1 MSAKDDKY
9 YNAFV
14 EMVGYSCKAAQFL
27 KTILYA
33 FNPDD
38 LKEQMRGMH
47 EIEHSGDIARHV
59 MTKKLAKEFITPIE
73 REDIM
78 DMAEAI
84 DNVTDKIEDVLMRI
98 YIFNIPEIREE
109 AKKITDV
116 IVRCCETLR
125 SALSEFHNFRKS
137 KTLYEKIILVNQL
150 EEEADSI
157 YTTGVRNLYLEKS
170 DPILVQAWYETFQFL
185 EDCCDACEDVADVIE
200 SVMLKNA

>member
-1 MSAKDDKY
+1 
-9 YNAFV
+9 
-14 EMVGYSCKAAQFL
+14 MVGYSYEAAQLL
-27 KTILYA
+27 KKILHDFDPGDMQA
-33 FNPDD
+33 R
-38 LKEQMRGMH
+38 MRDMH

-59 MTKKLAKEFITPIE
+59 MTKKLAREFITPIE

-78 DMAEAI
+78 AMAEAI

-116 IVRCCETLR
+116 IVRSCETLR
-125 SALSEFHNFRKS
+125 EALAEFHNFRKS
-137 KTLYEKIILVNQL
+137 KTLHEKIILVNQL
-150 EEEADSI
+150 EEEADNI
-157 YTTGVRNLYLEKS
+157 YTTGVRNLYMEKS

>member
-1 MSAKDDKY
+1 LSKEDKY
-9 YNAFV
+9 YEAFV
-14 EMVGYSCKAAQFL
+14 EMVGYSCEAAQLL
-27 KTILYA
+27 KRILYEFDPNELA
-33 FNPDD
+33 
-38 LKEQMRGMH
+38 EQMRNMH

-78 DMAEAI
+78 AMAEAI

-116 IVRCCETLR
+116 IVRSCETLR
-125 SALSEFHNFRKS
+125 AALSEFHNFRKS
-137 KTLYEKIILVNQL
+137 KTLHEKIILVNQL

-157 YTTGVRNLYLEKS
+157 YTTGVRTLYREKG
-170 DPILVQAWYETFQFL
+170 DPMLVQAWYETFQFL

>member
-1 MSAKDDKY
+1 MSKEDKY
-9 YNAFV
+9 YEAFV
-14 EMVGYSCKAAQFL
+14 EMVGYSCEAAQLL
-27 KTILYA
+27 KKILYD
-33 FNPDD
+33 FNPNE
-38 LKEQMRGMH
+38 LTEQMRNMH

-59 MTKKLAKEFITPIE
+59 MTKKLAREFITPIE

-78 DMAEAI
+78 AMGEAI

-116 IVRCCETLR
+116 IVRSCETLR
-125 SALSEFHNFRKS
+125 AALSEFHNFRKS
-137 KTLYEKIILVNQL
+137 KTLHEKIILVNQL
-150 EEEADSI
+150 EEEADNI
-157 YTTGVRNLYLEKS
+157 YTTGVRNLYLEEK

-185 EDCCDACEDVADVIE
+185 EDCCDACEDVADVVE

>member
-1 MSAKDDKY
+1 LAKEDKY
-9 YNAFV
+9 YESFV
-14 EMVGYSCKAAQFL
+14 EMVGYSCEAAQLL
-27 KTILYA
+27 KKILYA
-33 FNPDD
+33 FDPGEMT
-38 LKEQMRGMH
+38 EQMRNMH

-59 MTKKLAKEFITPIE
+59 MTKKLAREFITPIE

-78 DMAEAI
+78 AMAEAI

-116 IVRCCETLR
+116 IVRSCETLR
-125 SALSEFHNFRKS
+125 AALLEFHNFRKS
-137 KTLYEKIILVNQL
+137 KTLHEKIILVNQL
-150 EEEADSI
+150 EEEADNI
-157 YTTGVRNLYLEKS
+157 YTAGVRNLYLEKA

>member
-1 MSAKDDKY
+1 M
-9 YNAFV
+9 V
-14 EMVGYSCKAAQFL
+14 EYSYEAAQLL
-27 KTILYA
+27 KKILYE
-33 FNPDD
+33 FDPSD
-38 LKEQMRGMH
+38 LQDQMRNMH

-78 DMAEAI
+78 AMAEAI

-98 YIFNIPEIREE
+98 YIFNIPAIREE

-116 IVRCCETLR
+116 IVRACETLR
-125 SALSEFHNFRKS
+125 AALLEFHNFRKS
-137 KTLYEKIILVNQL
+137 KTLHEKIILVNQL
-150 EEEADSI
+150 EEEADNI
-157 YTTGVRNLYLEKS
+157 YTTGVRTLYLEES
-170 DPILVQAWYETFQFL
+170 DPILLQAWYETFQFL

>member
-1 MSAKDDKY
+1 MAAKDDKY

-14 EMVGYSCKAAQFL
+14 EMVGYSCEAAQFL
-27 KTILYA
+27 STILHE

-38 LKEQMRGMH
+38 LNEQMRSMH
-47 EIEHSGDIARHV
+47 EIEHSGDIARHM

-84 DNVTDKIEDVLMRI
+84 DNVTDKIEDVLMRV

-157 YTTGVRNLYLEKS
+157 YTTGVRNLYLEKG

>member
-1 MSAKDDKY
+1 MSSKDDKY

-14 EMVGYSCKAAQFL
+14 EMVGYSCEAAQYL
-27 KTILYA
+27 KTILYS
-33 FNPDD
+33 FSPTD

-73 REDIM
+73 REDILA
-78 DMAEAI
+78 MAEAI

-150 EEEADSI
+150 EEEADNI
-157 YTTGVRNLYLEKS
+157 YTTGVRNLYREKG
-170 DPILVQAWYETFQFL
+170 DPMLVQAWYETFQFL

>member
-1 MSAKDDKY
+1 LAKEDKY
-9 YNAFV
+9 YEAFV
-14 EMVGYSCKAAQFL
+14 EMVGYSCEAAQFL
-27 KTILYA
+27 KKVLHSFDPNELA
-33 FNPDD
+33 
-38 LKEQMRGMH
+38 EQMRSMH
-47 EIEHSGDIARHV
+47 EIEHSGDLARHV
-59 MTKKLAKEFITPIE
+59 MTKKLAREFITPIE

-78 DMAEAI
+78 AMAEAI

-116 IVRCCETLR
+116 IVRSCETLR
-125 SALSEFHNFRKS
+125 EALLEFHNFRRS
-137 KTLYEKIILVNQL
+137 KTLHEKIILVNQL

-157 YTTGVRNLYLEKS
+157 YTTGVRTLYREKG
-170 DPILVQAWYETFQFL
+170 DPMLVQAWYETFQFL

>member
-1 MSAKDDKY
+1 MSKEDKY
-9 YNAFV
+9 YEAFV
-14 EMVGYSCKAAQFL
+14 EMVGYSCEAAQLL
-27 KTILYA
+27 KRILYEFDPNELA
-33 FNPDD
+33 
-38 LKEQMRGMH
+38 EQMRNMH

-78 DMAEAI
+78 AMAEAI

-116 IVRCCETLR
+116 IVRSCETLR
-125 SALSEFHNFRKS
+125 AALSEFHNFRKS
-137 KTLYEKIILVNQL
+137 KTLHEKIILVNQL

-157 YTTGVRNLYLEKS
+157 YTTGVRTLYREKG
-170 DPILVQAWYETFQFL
+170 DPMLVQAWYETFQFL

>member
-1 MSAKDDKY
+1 MSKEDKY
-9 YNAFV
+9 YEAFV
-14 EMVGYSCKAAQFL
+14 EMVGYSCEAAQLL
-27 KTILYA
+27 KKILHA
-33 FNPDD
+33 FDPVD
-38 LKEQMRGMH
+38 LPERMRNMH

-59 MTKKLAKEFITPIE
+59 MTKKLAREFITPIE

-78 DMAEAI
+78 AMAEAI

-116 IVRCCETLR
+116 IVRSCETLR
-125 SALSEFHNFRKS
+125 EALSEFHNFRKS
-137 KTLYEKIILVNQL
+137 KTLHEKIILVNQL
-150 EEEADSI
+150 EEEADNI
-157 YTTGVRNLYLEKS
+157 YTTGVRNLYLEKA

-200 SVMLKNA
+200 SVMLKNT

>member
-1 MSAKDDKY
+1 MLAKEDKY
-9 YNAFV
+9 YEAFV
-14 EMVGYSCKAAQFL
+14 EMVGYSCEAAQFL
-27 KTILYA
+27 KKVLHSFDPNELA
-33 FNPDD
+33 
-38 LKEQMRGMH
+38 EQMRSMH
-47 EIEHSGDIARHV
+47 EIEHSGDLARHV
-59 MTKKLAKEFITPIE
+59 MTKKLAREFITPIE

-78 DMAEAI
+78 AMAEAI

-116 IVRCCETLR
+116 IVRSCETLR
-125 SALSEFHNFRKS
+125 EALLEFHNFRRS
-137 KTLYEKIILVNQL
+137 KTLHEKIILVNQL

-157 YTTGVRNLYLEKS
+157 YTTGVRTLYREKG
-170 DPILVQAWYETFQFL
+170 DPMLVQAWYETFQFL